1 MKIKTTSIVINQA
14 GSQLLDI
21 IQWVHQNNKK
31 RDTFSISFELDEQDQ
46 MRPYL
51 KTDSVE
57 LIGKIANNWPHAVI
71 EDCRDLEA
79 AQ

>member
-51 KTDSVE
+51 KTDSSE
-57 LIGKIANNWPHAVI
+57 LIDKIANNWPHAVI
-71 EDCRDLEA
+71 EE
-79 AQ
+79 